1 MRVDGLAES
10 IAAILNT
17 SGKPWECGG
26 GWNRFV
32 ENDIEASVKL
42 LKGAADN
49 EIWPIAPWYTLLS
62 LFGRTGEENAVSGM
76 EHEVAVL
83 LVNMPSKEL
92 AELDLQLARWLE
104 GTWQKLGKKQR
115 RELWGRIWSAL
126 LNKAPQGDLDYDMTL
141 NYAGGIL
148 GSILYKEMVGC
159 IPNVSAGENP
169 GIPSWLRPD
178 FEKIATEDPSAK
190 LARVRIAPMLVTLYR
205 IDPDWTNRAFF
216 SRMNPDDKAAFD
228 PHLWEGY
235 FWSARW
241 PTDLLRS
248 ARRGKILIA
257 ISA

>member
-1 MRVDGLAES
+1 MQ
-10 IAAILNT
+10 
-17 SGKPWECGG
+17 P
-26 GWNRFV
+26 
-32 ENDIEASVKL
+32 
-42 LKGAADN
+42 
-49 EIWPIAPWYTLLS
+49 S

-115 RELWGRIWSAL
+115 RELRGRIWSAL

-190 LARVRIAPMLVTLYR
+190 LARVRPLTSYTPACREKKYDIRDDVIPGLALAVYPSDVR
-205 IDPDWTNRAFF
+205 SWVNR
-216 SRMNPDDKAAFD
+216 PHIVEHLLL
-228 PHLWEGY
+228 PHL
-235 FWSARW
+235 
-241 PTDLLRS
+241 
-248 ARRGKILIA
+248 A
-257 ISA
+257 IVENFVDAVR